1 MNEGKRL
8 AELLN
13 LVFES
18 QAAAGKALGASQP
31 TINRLISR
39 DVLSDFIIE
48 KYSPALKMAGLNPDY
63 IRDETAPM
71 TIDPEAEEIEA
82 IGLEIEQLRTRAEQ
96 VDVRLNAI
104 MRTKALSP
112 YLLISHRKLE
122 ELQTRA
128 AQVDAQLQGLQ
139 LKTR

>member
-8 AELLN
+8 AELLD

-18 QAAAGKALGASQP
+18 QAAAGKAIGASQP

-39 DVLSDFIIE
+39 GVLSDFIIE
-48 KYSPALKMAGLNPDY
+48 KYGPALKKAGLNPDY

-71 TIDPEAEEIEA
+71 TIDPEAEAIEA
-82 IGLEIEQLRTRAEQ
+82 IGAEIEELKTRVE
-96 VDVRLNAI
+96 
-104 MRTKALSP
+104 
-112 YLLISHRKLE
+112 
-122 ELQTRA
+122 
-128 AQVDAQLQGLQ
+128 QVDAQLQGLQ